1 VTARPRLTRRRFL
14 RLAAI
19 AGLGAALVA
28 ADRATQPFGL
38 ARLTYWGARG
48 RAQELTGKPATVG
61 LARCPSY
68 DDALP
73 CLRELWRQSA
83 MPDVVGKRVL
93 VKPNLIDVIEGRPVT
108 TSPAVVAAVL
118 DILAEMGAGEV
129 IVGDGPG
136 FRRHAWPVVE
146 ASGLAQVLS
155 ERRTRFV
162 DLNYDSCRPV
172 AAPGAW
178 FLKERQ
184 VWLPRHVLEA
194 DLIVSVPKLKTHH
207 WAGVSLSL
215 KNLFG
220 IVPGSRYGW
229 PKNMLHINGI
239 PLSILGLYE
248 IVRPV
253 VAVVDGVV
261 GMEGD
266 GPLFGSAVPHE
277 LLAVGADPVA
287 VDTVCAGL
295 MGYALEEVYHLF
307 LADWAGVGQGKKIET
322 RGAIVDSMRR
332 SYARPP
338 AAGSAPERQ
347 GARPQGGVAGS

>member
-1 VTARPRLTRRRFL
+1 MTTRPRLTRRRFL

-28 ADRATQPFGL
+28 VDRSTQPFGL
-38 ARLTYWGARG
+38 LRFTRWGARG
-48 RAQELTGKPATVG
+48 RLREWAGKPATVA

-68 DDALP
+68 DDVLP
-73 CLRELWRQSA
+73 CLRELWRDSA
-83 MPDVVGKRVL
+83 MPDVGGKRVL
-93 VKPNLIDVIEGRPVT
+93 VKPNLIDVIEGHPVT
-108 TSPAVVAAVL
+108 TSPEVVAAVL

-136 FRRHAWPVVE
+136 FRRDAQSVVK
-146 ASGLAQVLS
+146 ASGLASVLAT
-155 ERRTRFV
+155 RGTRFV
-162 DLNYDSCRPV
+162 DFNYDSCRAVPV
-172 AAPGAW
+172 RDGW
-178 FLKERQ
+178 FPREKE

-194 DLIVSVPKLKTHH
+194 DLIVSVPKVKTHH

-229 PKNMLHINGI
+229 PKNMLHVNGI

-253 VAVVDGVV
+253 VAVMDGIV

-266 GPLFGSAVPHE
+266 GPLFGAAVPHGV
-277 LLAVGADPVA
+277 LAAGADPVA
-287 VDTVCAGL
+287 VDTICAGL
-295 MGYALEEVYHLF
+295 MGYELEEVDHLF
-307 LADWAGVGQGKKIET
+307 LAAWAGVGQAKEIEV
-322 RGAIVDSMRR
+322 RGANRDALKRT
-332 SYARPP
+332 YARPP
-338 AAGSAPERQ
+338 KPT
-347 GARPQGGVAGS
+347 

>member
-1 VTARPRLTRRRFL
+1 MTARPRLTRRRFL

-19 AGLGAALVA
+19 AGLGVSLVA

-38 ARLTYWGARG
+38 PRLTYWGARG
-48 RAQELTGKPATVG
+48 RAQELASKSATVG

-73 CLRELWRQSA
+73 CLREMWRESA
-83 MPDVVGKRVL
+83 MPDVAGKRVL
-93 VKPNLIDVIEGRPVT
+93 VKPNLIDVIEGHPVT

-136 FRRHAWPVVE
+136 FRRDAGPVVK
-146 ASGLAQVLS
+146 ASGLASVLS
-155 ERRTRFV
+155 ARGTRFV

-172 AAPGAW
+172 PVRGGW
-178 FLKERQ
+178 FRRENE
-184 VWLPRHVLEA
+184 VWLPRHILEA

-229 PKNMLHINGI
+229 PKNMLHVNGI

-253 VAVVDGVV
+253 VAVVDGIV

-277 LLAVGADPVA
+277 LLAVGTDPVA

-307 LADWAGVGQGKKIET
+307 LADWAGVGQARKIET
-322 RGAIVDSMRR
+322 RGATINSMHR

-338 AAGSAPERQ
+338 TA
-347 GARPQGGVAGS
+347 